1 MRPRGRIMRRPIP
14 TLATAPTLEISKDI
28 DKIASGFQ
36 TGDGLMSKTLIAIAL
51 SAFIAWALVTFVMMV
66 AKGISDTRD
75 APGIHR
81 PSH

>member
-1 MRPRGRIMRRPIP
+1 
-14 TLATAPTLEISKDI
+14 
-28 DKIASGFQ
+28 
-36 TGDGLMSKTLIAIAL
+36 MSKTLIAIAL

-75 APGIHR
+75 EPGIHR